1 MEKNND
7 TSGKSHLNGLGM
19 HKSSLKSI
27 KQLDE
32 LGASLP
38 PIKQIFG
45 NYILEDSLSL
55 FPSQQGIGKTWL
67 MVGTCVAISEGWE
80 VFLGEKISAGNT
92 LFINCELSEELMAKR
107 VHNLLKRPP
116 KPINFAKNICKI
128 YTTRKSIEEEIQ
140 AIQLICDDLKPVL
153 VVIDNFRTGFQ
164 NIDSNNNRDVS
175 KAMVMLLN
183 LRDEIGCAMVL
194 TDHTRKHSS
203 HLLTNSDLQA
213 GSGVKSDLA
222 DSDMFLRRSSQ
233 DSDYRLLKRI
243 KSRNA
248 PEAVGAKLLKLNPDT
263 FWFELIDDDV
273 NEADHIGGEA
283 IPKEK
288 GEKIES
294 AKILRDAG
302 KTFEEI
308 AETLNV
314 PKSTIHRW
322 LK

>member
-1 MEKNND
+1 MENQNE
-7 TSGKSHLNGLGM
+7 SIGKSHLNGYAM

-45 NYILEDSLSL
+45 NYILESSLSL

-67 MVGTCVAISEGWE
+67 MVGTCLAISEAWDK
-80 VFLGEKISAGNT
+80 FLGEQIAEGNT

-107 VHNLLKRPP
+107 IHNLLKQPP
-116 KPINFAKNICKI
+116 KPINFTKHICKI

-222 DSDMFLRRSSQ
+222 DSDMFLRRSCQ
-233 DSDYRLLKRI
+233 DPSYRLLKRV

-248 PEAVGAKLLKLNPDT
+248 PEAIGAKLLRLNPDT
-263 FWFELIDDDV
+263 FWFELVDDEV

-283 IPKEK
+283 IPSEK
-288 GEKIES
+288 
-294 AKILRDAG
+294 RG
-302 KTFEEI
+302 KR
-308 AETLNV
+308 
-314 PKSTIHRW
+314 KMH
-322 LK
+322 